1 MQDSE
6 LERIRQEKLRALHAQ
21 NSGEEDSET
30 QLAQEID
37 ALEAMVRPRLS
48 KEAMQRYANIK
59 IAHPELSL
67 QVLIILARAIES
79 GQAGNGIID
88 DEAMKSLLQKM
99 NSMAS
104 KEFKITR
111 K

>member
-6 LERIRQEKLRALHAQ
+6 LERIRQEKLRALQAQ
-21 NSGEEDSET
+21 NSAGEDADAK
-30 QLAQEID
+30 LAQEID

-48 KEAMQRYANIK
+48 KEALQRYANIK
-59 IAHPELSL
+59 IAHPELFL
-67 QVLIILARAIES
+67 QVLIILAQAIES

-99 NSMAS
+99 NAAS
-104 KEFKITR
+104 KKEFTIRR